1 MDSQQLF
8 KERFN
13 AHVKH
18 VMRYAQYILNGHIA
32 IALIFLVVAFAV
44 IYQQFLLDLPEA
56 FPVSLVMSVL
66 FSLVILYNPIQTFT
80 KQADLVFLL
89 PAIESLKGFFY
100 RGLVYSFFFQ
110 SYLMILILAALSPLY
125 HARFTSGNY
134 LFIIFLFLIFKL
146 WHFIM
151 SWASLRLRDQTLL
164 LYTKIGLF
172 IFQSFVWYSYLKSW
186 TIMFIIGVIGLF
198 LILSYLLHRAFDHSL
213 ALDQLITND
222 QHRLERFYR
231 LASLFTDVRELS
243 TRVKKRRLLSR
254 MLTSRMVLNQSK
266 TYTYLYRLTFSR
278 SEDYLGLSS
287 RLVVIGGIALAAIDQ
302 PLLSFGV
309 GVLFIYLIGIQLL
322 PLFSHHDTKLWLMLY
337 PANRQEKTQ
346 AFLQLLTALLSS
358 VVLLFTITL
367 MFRLTVRDGLL
378 FMVLAGVFVY
388 GFVRVYAKNKVNAKK
403 RHA

>member
-1 MDSQQLF
+1 MDSRQLF
-8 KERFN
+8 KIRFT
-13 AHVKH
+13 AHIKH

-89 PAIESLKGFFY
+89 PTIESLKGFFY

-110 SYLMILILAALSPLY
+110 SYLMILILAAISPLY

-164 LYTKIGLF
+164 FYTKVGLF
-172 IFQSFVWYSYLKSW
+172 IVQTFVWYSYLKSW
-186 TIMFIIGVIGLF
+186 TILFIIGVMGLF
-198 LILSYLLHRAFDHSL
+198 LILSYLLHQAFDHSL
-213 ALDQLITND
+213 ALDQLIMND

-243 TRVKKRRLLSR
+243 TRVKKRQLLSR
-254 MLTSRMVLNQSK
+254 LLTSSVMIKQK
-266 TYTYLYRLTFSR
+266 ETFTYLYRLTFSR

-287 RLVVIGGIALAAIDQ
+287 RLVVIGGVALAAIDQ
-302 PLLSFGV
+302 TLLSFGI

-322 PLFSHHDTKLWLMLY
+322 PLFSHHDTKLWLLLY
-337 PANRQEKTQ
+337 PVNKQEKER
-346 AFLQLLTALLSS
+346 AFLQLLTALLSI
-358 VVLLFTITL
+358 VVLVLTATIML
-367 MFRLTVRDGLL
+367 RLTLLDGLL
-378 FMVLAGVFVY
+378 FLVLAGIFSY
-388 GFVRVYAKNKVNAKK
+388 GFVWVYAKNKVKARK
-403 RHA
+403 

>member
-1 MDSQQLF
+1 MDSQRLF
-8 KERFN
+8 NERFS
-13 AHVKH
+13 AHIKH

-32 IALIFLVVAFAV
+32 IALIFLVVAIAV
-44 IYQQFLLDLPEA
+44 VYQQFLLDLPEA

-89 PAIESLKGFFY
+89 PAIDSLKGFFY

-125 HARFTSGNY
+125 HARFASGNY
-134 LFIIFLFLIFKL
+134 VFIIFLFLIFKL

-151 SWASLRLRDQTLL
+151 SWASLRLRDQRLL
-164 LYTKIGLF
+164 LYTRMGLF
-172 IFQSFVWYSYLKSW
+172 IFQTFVWYSYLKNW
-186 TIMFIIGVIGLF
+186 TVLFIIGVIGLF

-254 MLTSRMVLNQSK
+254 MLTSRVMLKQSE

-337 PANRQEKTQ
+337 PANKQEKMR
-346 AFLQLLTALLSS
+346 AFLQLLTALLSIG
-358 VVLLFTITL
+358 VLMYTSTL
-367 MFRLTVRDGLL
+367 MFRLTVLDGLL
-378 FMVLAGVFVY
+378 FLVLASVFSY
-388 GFVRVYAKNKVNAKK
+388 GFVWVYAKNKLSAKK
-403 RHA
+403 QH

>member
-8 KERFN
+8 KERFT
-13 AHVKH
+13 AHIKH

-56 FPVSLVMSVL
+56 FPVSLVMSIL

-151 SWASLRLRDQTLL
+151 RWASLRLRDQTFLF
-164 LYTKIGLF
+164 YTKMGLF
-172 IFQSFVWYSYLKSW
+172 IVQTFVWYSYFKNW
-186 TIMFIIGVIGLF
+186 TMMFIIGVIGLF
-198 LILSYLLHRAFDHSL
+198 LILSYLLHRGFNHSL

-254 MLTSRMVLNQSK
+254 MLTSRVMLKQSE

-302 PLLSFGV
+302 PILSFGV

-337 PANRQEKTQ
+337 PVNKQEKMRT
-346 AFLQLLTALLSS
+346 FLQLLTALLSI
-358 VVLLFTITL
+358 VVLMFTSTL
-367 MFRLTVRDGLL
+367 MFRLTVLDGLL
-378 FMVLAGVFVY
+378 FLVLASVFSY
-388 GFVRVYAKNKVNAKK
+388 GFVWIYAKSKVSAVKGS
-403 RHA
+403 